1 MPSLLTF
8 SAKSSIPTP
17 LPPMS
22 LCFST
27 NLFNLSTTFGS
38 AFVATSCFSK
48 SLYVRIAFNYSKEVF
63 LTSSFN
69 NLIDAG
75 SLGLSIRCNFSL
87 NNCLF

>member
-1 MPSLLTF
+1 
-8 SAKSSIPTP
+8 
-17 LPPMS
+17 MS

-27 NLFNLSTTFGS
+27 NLFNLSTIFGS
-38 AFVATSCFSK
+38 AFVAISCFSK
-48 SLYVRIAFNYSKEVF
+48 FLYVLIAFNFSTADF

-69 NLIDAG
+69 SLADAG